1 MYESWNNYKDY
12 LERKYHQT
20 IYRVGVDGGFNCPNR
35 KSDHSGG
42 CAFCD
47 GTGSVAVY
55 QRRSESSFN
64 RSSEYNE
71 KVAETITTRYA
82 SIENQI
88 LKGLEFIKRR
98 YKATLSALY
107 FQSWTNTYDSVDN
120 LKKIYDRAL
129 SYADFKEFIVS
140 TRPDCMADDVCAL
153 LSSYITR
160 EREVWVE
167 VGLQSANDKTLQAI
181 NRGHDALCYSEA
193 VKRAKRY
200 GLMVSTHIILGLP
213 GEDREDYRRTIEAV
227 NESGSDAIKIHNLHI
242 PGGTRIA
249 DQYYDGEVVASS
261 TERHLE
267 DTAYALRYLRSDIV
281 VQRLVC
287 DTPHHRL
294 IAPRHFMDKS
304 LFLKTLD
311 EYMKSRNIKQG
322 DLYSLN

>member
-42 CAFCD
+42 CSFCD

-193 VKRAKRY
+193 IKRAKRY

-213 GEDREDYRRTIEAV
+213 GENREDYRRTIEAV

-249 DQYYDGEVVASS
+249 DQYYDGEVVAAS

-287 DTPHHRL
+287 DTPPHRL

-311 EYMKSRNIKQG
+311 EYMKSNNMKQG
-322 DLYSLN
+322 DLYSLD